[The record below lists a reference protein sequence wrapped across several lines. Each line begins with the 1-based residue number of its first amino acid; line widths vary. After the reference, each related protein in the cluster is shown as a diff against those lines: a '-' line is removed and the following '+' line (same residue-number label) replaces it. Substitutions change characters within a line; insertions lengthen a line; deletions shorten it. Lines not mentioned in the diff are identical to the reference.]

1 MKIDHYFRVGVFA
14 LMLAAPLELARPV
27 SSVAASDTAAV
38 DPGQQK
44 YVRDYVDAVK
54 SGNPERLKALIH
66 PASLACITDQT
77 RDFFDEMLARA
88 LQHKLTGKYRIARVV
103 KVDQGR
109 TSADALLPAEMFSYP
124 VRPTHE
130 IQVDFETGPYASLT
144 LIRAIALFRGK
155 WLEVSPCP
163 TAKGLEAFRKAKVAR
178 DARKLRAKELVAS
191 LEDPLLSEI
200 RDLVKQQNTV
210 EAMKRYSAATGEDLS
225 MAREVVDLLESR
237 SP

>member
-1 MKIDHYFRVGVFA
+1 MPGST
-14 LMLAAPLELARPV
+14 
-27 SSVAASDTAAV
+27 SSVTVIRDLRLNGTVWLAV
-38 DPGQQK
+38 
-44 YVRDYVDAVK
+44 V
-54 SGNPERLKALIH
+54 
-66 PASLACITDQT
+66 
-77 RDFFDEMLARA
+77 
-88 LQHKLTGKYRIARVV
+88 
-103 KVDQGR
+103 
-109 TSADALLPAEMFSYP
+109 
-124 VRPTHE
+124 
-130 IQVDFETGPYASLT
+130 
-144 LIRAIALFRGK
+144 
-155 WLEVSPCP
+155 PCP